1 MSANTSPIFPLTP
14 VIGAANISSAVTGLT
29 VSGVTGLT
37 SVLAAGANGTRV
49 DAVEVQATGNTTA
62 NMVRLWVY
70 VGSGNAQL
78 IKEVAIP
85 ANIASASNP
94 AVSVTVPFSTLVLPT
109 GYTLYAS
116 TNNAE
121 AYNVLAF
128 GGSY

>member
-70 VGSGNAQL
+70 AGSGNAQL

-85 ANIASASNP
+85 ANTASASNP

>member
-1 MSANTSPIFPLTP
+1 MSANTSPIFPLVP

-37 SVLAAGANGTRV
+37 SLLAAGTNGTRV
-49 DAVEVQATGNTTA
+49 DTVEVQATGNTTA

-70 VGSGNAQL
+70 AGSGNAQL
-78 IKEVAIP
+78 FKEVPIP
-85 ANIASASNP
+85 VNTASASNP
-94 AVSVTVPFSTLVLPT
+94 AVSVTVPFATLVLPT

-128 GGSY
+128 GGNY